1 MTLESYLVAEML
13 QRLEQQGTV
22 LRRQALDIATALSKD
37 EYPAALDVSAEV
49 HRVLDKFVSTM
60 EAIQD
65 HIVAHDGLGQL
76 GEAFGE
82 LTLRARALVFKTQL
96 GVLRDALRSPAA
108 QARVRGWFVESCP
121 GIDPLTAFAY
131 QRLTTIHAIWMP
143 YREGQPQPPGMTDAD
158 RANIYR
164 TVVRVAQRALC
175 ELPDEPEL
183 SRFLAHGMA
192 ANDLP
197 EIQLACRQIVSVTGR
212 PIDLDLGHGPGR
224 HLLRKPRRVLV
235 ANGTP
240 EEP

>member
-1 MTLESYLVAEML
+1 MQLESYVVAEML
-13 QRLEQQGTV
+13 QRLEQQGAA
-22 LRRQALDIATALSKD
+22 LRRHAVEVATAVGKD
-37 EYPAALDVSAEV
+37 EYAAALDVSGEV

-60 EAIQD
+60 EVIQE
-65 HIVAHDGLGQL
+65 HVVAHDGLGQL

-96 GVLRDALRSPAA
+96 GVLRDGLRTPAA
-108 QARVRGWFVESCP
+108 QARVQGWFVESCR
-121 GIDPLTAFAY
+121 GIDALTAFAHE
-131 QRLTTIHAIWMP
+131 RLTTIHAIWMP

-197 EIQLACRQIVSVTGR
+197 EIQLACRQIVSMTGR
-212 PIDLDLGHGPGR
+212 PLDLGHGR
-224 HLLRKPRRVLV
+224 HLVRKPRPVLV